1 MPTFAKKTP
10 KSWNDDV
17 KKPNLINKSTNVA
30 EILENKIRAA
40 QDALDV
46 SLNVDDPDLID
57 QITLGEKWDDPFALT
72 KAMATKPMNYA
83 HWATLLR
90 KLKREKQI
98 LQSSFDVWV
107 SCIKNDLADDI
118 FQENINSGMT
128 ASQSKPTGNTIDN
141 RFNYDYIKVPN
152 TENYNEYMEYY
163 RPLQQIDEKID
174 IVEIVVK
181 AFEQRKDMLISLS
194 SLVRGMVDNQ
204 LLIYRKTHK

>member
-72 KAMATKPMNYA
+72 KAMDTQPMYYA
-83 HWATLLR
+83 QWATLLR
-90 KLKREKQI
+90 KLMSI
-98 LQSSFDVWV
+98 DV
-107 SCIKNDLADDI
+107 
-118 FQENINSGMT
+118 
-128 ASQSKPTGNTIDN
+128 N
-141 RFNYDYIKVPN
+141 RNLVVDYLTPSEVC
-152 TENYNEYMEYY
+152 E
-163 RPLQQIDEKID
+163 
-174 IVEIVVK
+174 
-181 AFEQRKDMLISLS
+181 
-194 SLVRGMVDNQ
+194 
-204 LLIYRKTHK
+204 